1 LGIFTDKRLDAR
13 YGEISR
19 SMQDKQCIIIR
30 QLAPNRNSEVAYG
43 RFLNN
48 PRVNPNLMIQSACE
62 RTSVAS
68 RGRDVL
74 LVQDTSTMGFGL
86 YSSIKSLGETGDGS
100 GRGFFLH
107 PVISV
112 DADTGHCL
120 GLSSAKHYERH
131 HYEVDRTQ
139 RRRDRNRERLEEKE
153 SYRWYE
159 QIACAVELDQGAKSY
174 TVVADREAD
183 IYELFVLLTAL
194 GVGFVIRS
202 FQNRRLSDDQGL
214 TIDITLSQHP
224 VQGEYSLVVPATD
237 KRSAHQA
244 DLEVKW
250 VGLQIAR
257 PRSGTGTKH
266 LPKEQPVTLI
276 EVKEKASSV
285 VGKEKPI
292 HWRLLTSYEIHSLED
307 AQRIISYYV
316 RRWIIEQVFRVL
328 KKKGLNLF
336 QAQVENAHAVKNL
349 CALCLI
355 SAVQVMQLVQARN
368 QAEGLDSIV
377 AFEQGEQAFIQA
389 INSGLEGN
397 TEKLKNP
404 YPPKS
409 MAFAA
414 WVIAR
419 LGGWSGYS
427 SQRPPGPITMWNG
440 LKRLKAMIEGQR
452 LINGYFKRE

>member
-1 LGIFTDKRLDAR
+1 
-13 YGEISR
+13 
-19 SMQDKQCIIIR
+19 MQAKQSIIIR

-48 PRVNPNLMIQSACE
+48 PRVNPDRMIRSACE
-62 RTSVAS
+62 RTSAAS
-68 RGRDVL
+68 VGRDVL
-74 LVQDTSTMGFGL
+74 LIQDTSTMGFGL
-86 YSSIKSLGETGDGS
+86 YSSIEGFGETGFGS

-112 DADTGHCL
+112 DAHTGHCL
-120 GLSSAKHYERH
+120 GLSSAKHYDRQS
-131 HYEVDRTQ
+131 YEADSAQ
-139 RRRDRNRERLEEKE
+139 RRRDRNRERLDQKE

-159 QIACAVELDQGAKSY
+159 QIANAVELDQGAKSY

-183 IYELFVLLTAL
+183 IYELLVLLTAL

-202 FQNRRLSDDQGL
+202 FQNRRLSADQRP
-214 TIDITLSQHP
+214 TIDVTLSQHP
-224 VQGEYSLVVPATD
+224 VRGEYSLAVPATD

-250 VGLQIAR
+250 VDLGIAR

-266 LPKEQPVTLI
+266 LPTEQPATLI

-285 VGKEKPI
+285 VGREKPI
-292 HWRLLTSYEIHSLED
+292 HWRLLTSHEVHSLED
-307 AQRIISYYV
+307 AQRIIGYYV

-336 QAQVENAHAVKNL
+336 QAQLENAHAVKNL

-355 SAVQVMQLVQARN
+355 SAVQVMQLVQARD
-368 QAEGLDSIV
+368 QADGLDSLI
-377 AFEQGEQAFIQA
+377 AFEKDEQAFIQA
-389 INSGLEGN
+389 INSGLQGN
-397 TEKLKNP
+397 TQKLKNP
-404 YPPKS
+404 YPPES

-414 WVIAR
+414 WVVAR
-419 LGGWSGYS
+419 LGGWSGYA

-440 LKRLKAMIEGQR
+440 VRRLNAMIDGQR
-452 LINGYFKRE
+452 LLAQFKIE